1 MDMGRGMR
9 DQEHRVLIRII
20 RARSLAPGDTIAT
33 LDSVELKQGGR
44 CEMVDRWFTWK
55 IESMDTFGSA
65 VVLHLTR
72 RFAEFNK
79 SKLMVTPP
87 DSYQKRVIGWI
98 KEN

>member
-1 MDMGRGMR
+1 MR

-20 RARSLAPGDTIAT
+20 RARSLVVGDTIAT
-33 LDSVELKQGGR
+33 LDRVELKQGGR

-55 IESMDTFGSA
+55 IESIDKFGSA
-65 VVLHLTR
+65 VVLHLSR

-79 SKLMVTPP
+79 TKLMVTPP